1 MPKSLKGGESQEEG
15 SSIARQSFTLIQ
27 WTTED
32 LITMKKTTISVFL
45 VLGLVLFTFAVGS
58 AHLRPDV
65 NFAAVQVPIGVDGI
79 VDYAPDGNLNEW
91 ENVPSIFWVTQDDLV
106 ETVRNIGDP
115 DASNLAVRVIVGW
128 SPLNNQIIMME
139 DRFDDAF
146 FGTFDGY
153 QETIEFVIDT
163 DHSADPKFFNVQD
176 IGLDPDRYSGALTQ
190 NYRYQLWNE
199 PPADLWL
206 WGGAPWAAVPPYA
219 GIGWSF
225 DGDVNGGAGSLSMEM
240 YMTAFDDLPNPS
252 TGPDSPEVLFHN
264 LVAGEIIGLGFALQ
278 DADDPENTRYGG
290 YWTNGG
296 DTELYIKATSLVD
309 YTLLGWNADLWVVG
323 DGPTAVQEDSWGRIK
338 STFAR

>member
-1 MPKSLKGGESQEEG
+1 
-15 SSIARQSFTLIQ
+15 
-27 WTTED
+27 
-32 LITMKKTTISVFL
+32 MKKTTISVFL
-45 VLGLVLFTFAVGS
+45 VLGFVLFTFAVSS

-65 NFAAVQVPIGVDGI
+65 NFAAVHVPPG
-79 VDYAPDGNLNEW
+79 YQPDGDVSEW
-91 ENVPSIFWVTQDDLV
+91 ADVPSIFWVTHDDMV

-115 DASNLAVRVIVGW
+115 DASNLAVKVIVGW
-128 SPLNNQIIMME
+128 ETNTNQIIMSE

-146 FGTFDGY
+146 FGTHDGY

-163 DHSADPKFFNVQD
+163 DHSAEPQFFGVDQ

-206 WGGAPWAAVPPYA
+206 WGGAPWAAVPPYS

-225 DGDVNGGAGSLSMEM
+225 DGDLNGGSGVLQMEM

-252 TGPDSPEVLFHN
+252 TGPDSPEVVFHD
-264 LVAGEIIGLGFALQ
+264 LVEGEIIGIGFALQ
-278 DADDPENTRYGG
+278 DADDPNESRYGG

-296 DTELYIKATSLVD
+296 DTELYIKGTSLVD
-309 YTLLGWNADLWVVG
+309 YTLLPYNADIWPANVRTGSTSVES
-323 DGPTAVQEDSWGRIK
+323 DTWGRIK

>member
-1 MPKSLKGGESQEEG
+1 
-15 SSIARQSFTLIQ
+15 
-27 WTTED
+27 
-32 LITMKKTTISVFL
+32 MKKTMTLVFL
-45 VLGLVLFTFAVGS
+45 VLGFVLFTFSVSS

-65 NFAAVQVPIGVDGI
+65 NFAAVQVPIGVAGI
-79 VDYAPDGNLNEW
+79 QDYVPDGDLSEW
-91 ENVPSIFWVTQDDLV
+91 ENIPSIFWVTHDDLV

-128 SPLNNQIIMME
+128 HPDTDQIIMME

-146 FGTFDGY
+146 FGTHDGY

-163 DHSADPKFFNVQD
+163 DHSAEPQFFGVAD

-219 GIGWSF
+219 GLGWSF
-225 DGDVNGGAGSLSMEM
+225 DGDLNGGSGNLSMEM

-252 TGPDSPEVLFHN
+252 TGPDSEEVLFHD
-264 LVAGEIIGLGFALQ
+264 LVEGEIIGVGFALQ
-278 DADDPENTRYGG
+278 DADDPESSRYNG

-296 DTELYIKATSLVD
+296 DTELYIKGTSLVD
-309 YTLLGWNADLWVVG
+309 YTLLGWNAGLWVEG
-323 DGPTAVQEDSWGRIK
+323 ADTASSVESDSWGRIK
-338 STFAR
+338 STFTH